1 MHLCLFPP
9 LFALRPQRG
18 VVDTIR
24 LGNSVNEGVVDTRR
38 CLLAGLF
45 TRARRYCT
53 STSSNQFTLPH
64 IPHPNV
70 LNHGARRAA
79 LANANAVYATALTL
93 TVIAQYSTVPNPNQK
108 EKKQNSMLNFLCHA
122 TPTQFRKTL
131 ENPTTPFHLL
141 YCKTVKSSFA
151 PSRPV
156 RPPCPFLC
164 LCRPFIFIFFATSER
179 FCATAAP
186 APCVFPVLQASQH

>member
-1 MHLCLFPP
+1 MPFPP

-24 LGNSVNEGVVDTRR
+24 LGNSVNEGVVDTRL

-53 STSSNQFTLPH
+53 STSSNQSYAS
-64 IPHPNV
+64 PHPTSQ
-70 LNHGARRAA
+70 LSQPRRAG
-79 LANANAVYATALTL
+79 LANANVVYATALTL

-131 ENPTTPFHLL
+131 ENSTTPFHLL

-164 LCRPFIFIFFATSER
+164 LCRPFLFFFATSER

-186 APCVFPVLQASQH
+186 APYVFPVLQASQH

>member
-53 STSSNQFTLPH
+53 STSSNQSYPS
-64 IPHPNV
+64 PHPTSQRSQP
-70 LNHGARRAA
+70 RRAG

-108 EKKQNSMLNFLCHA
+108 EKKQNSIPNFLCHA
-122 TPTQFRKTL
+122 TPTQFRKPWKIPRHPST
-131 ENPTTPFHLL
+131 
-141 YCKTVKSSFA
+141 YCTVK
-151 PSRPV
+151 P
-156 RPPCPFLC
+156 
-164 LCRPFIFIFFATSER
+164 
-179 FCATAAP
+179 
-186 APCVFPVLQASQH
+186 